1 MIAVNSKSVE
11 SIVLDVFFIVLKRKV
26 DINDSRLTVSEW
38 DSLKHIEIIFALE
51 DELGIQFN
59 EEEIAQLND
68 VTKIIKIASAKYA
81 P

>member
-11 SIVLDVFFIVLKRKV
+11 SIVLDVFFTVLKRKV

>member
-11 SIVLDVFFIVLKRKV
+11 SIVLDVFFTVLKRKV
-26 DINDSRLTVSEW
+26 DINDSRLTVSDW

>member
-11 SIVLDVFFIVLKRKV
+11 SIVVDVFFTVLKRKV

>member
-1 MIAVNSKSVE
+1 MNSKSVE
-11 SIVLDVFFIVLKRKV
+11 SIVLDVFFTVLKRKV